1 MRREFH
7 VRFCEGVGVRF
18 PRATR
23 LVVLHE
29 EREVVEQSREI
40 VSEWLKEM
48 GLELKESKTRIVH
61 TLETTEGEAGFDFLG
76 FQIKQYPAGKYNS
89 DQNGHRQPVGC
100 KTQIK
105 PSPKAIKRHTEKLR
119 ETVKRHSGKK
129 EAELIEAL
137 NPQIAGWSN
146 YYRYVAS

>member
-29 EREVVEQSREI
+29 ERAGVEQSREI

-61 TLETTEGEAGFDFLG
+61 TLELTEGEAGFEFLG
-76 FQIKQYPAGKYNS
+76 FQIKQDPAGKSPS
-89 DQNGHRQPVGC
+89 DRNGQKRPIGC
-100 KTQIK
+100 VTKIE
-105 PSPKAIKRHTEKLR
+105 PSPKAVKRHTEKLR
-119 ETVKRHSGKK
+119 ETIKRPRAKK
-129 EAELIEAL
+129 AAKLIEAL

-146 YYRYVAS
+146 